1 LNPEEVEVCEAF
13 DDFSEQAATE
23 GFVVDD
29 CFTINKSCLQD
40 AFVRLFNRY
49 IAPEVIEHEI
59 GLCEECDGGFD
70 ELTFLEFS
78 ALYFR

>member
-1 LNPEEVEVCEAF
+1 MEVRETF

-23 GFVVDD
+23 GFVMED
-29 CFTINKSCLQD
+29 CFTINKANLQE

-49 IAPEVIEHEI
+49 IAPDVIEHEI
-59 GLCEECDGGFD
+59 ALCEECDGGFD
-70 ELTFLEFS
+70 ELTFPEFS